1 MKNFL
6 VFLIT
11 LFFAIFYFSQ
21 QDLFSK
27 TRSGEKNGKFILVTE
42 PSDALP
48 HILREYLK
56 NHNVRYEYYKIPN
69 YVRDF
74 LSKNID
80 YGITYKFPN
89 RYTAIL
95 FIPEKS
101 TDKNYISFEP
111 FYNELL
117 EEKKIYG
124 DEFQVIYKHDL
135 SDKIVYQ
142 DPYDAKAFEDL
153 KMHCHSFC
161 LINPSND
168 TILSFKY
175 ITNTEIDAI
184 EVMLQQYDM
193 IR

>member
-1 MKNFL
+1 MKNFI

-11 LFFAIFYFSQ
+11 LFIAIFYFSQ

-27 TRSGEKNGKFILVTE
+27 TRSGEKIGKFTIVTE
-42 PSDALP
+42 QSEALP
-48 HILREYLK
+48 HILLQYFRS
-56 NHNVRYEYYKIPN
+56 HNIRYEYYKIPN
-69 YVRDF
+69 YVKDF

-80 YGITYKFPN
+80 YGTTYKFSN

-95 FIPEKS
+95 FLPEKS
-101 TDKNYISFEP
+101 TDKSYISFNP
-111 FYNELL
+111 FYNKLL
-117 EEKKIYG
+117 QEKKIYG

-135 SDKIVYQ
+135 SDKEIYK

-175 ITNTEIDAI
+175 ISNTELEAI
-184 EVMLQQYDM
+184 EVLLQQYDM
-193 IR
+193 IK